1 MFYSFFKVPIHLD
14 SVSMEQKLSCIL
26 EERKTKA
33 QVGERRRKGTGVL
46 CMAQRCLLPH
56 KEKPAGLVPAPGAGC
71 TNSARKTHKSSGL
84 VRYSWCF
91 KAVNSGFLVG

>member
-46 CMAQRCLLPH
+46 CTAQRCLPPPKGSLQGWSLPRERAVPTVLARPT
-56 KEKPAGLVPAPGAGC
+56 KALGWSGIAGVSKL
-71 TNSARKTHKSSGL
+71 
-84 VRYSWCF
+84 
-91 KAVNSGFLVG
+91 